1 MNKLGFYTQN
11 SQGVHQ
17 WISEVQPPVMLIHAW
32 DQGLLKEIR
41 QSRSPNTFMIGRM
54 DYIHFD
60 GNKQPITQNLINQW
74 LDGGDPAGAG
84 RRLAEHILNDNF
96 QLAQQRESGRLLVD
110 AWMSINEPIPG
121 PASGAFGR
129 GGAEREEIERRLRA
143 YDRFQVAFRHT
154 LMEHGIEAVAFNFG
168 AGNFTQPEHYL
179 DYFEGTLDSYTYLG
193 FHEYGW
199 PALSTEVDPGAVSS
213 AGSYRPIIKGI
224 RGKTGRSYKAIM
236 TEAGLARMFK
246 HNDGAGDVGWL
257 YPPDSIGQEHY
268 WRSLD
273 WFNDYLVQDDFA
285 LGACLF
291 QVGHGAGWETFRH
304 IGQDNDSHPI
314 EILNR
319 VKTLRDKVHPLPV
332 ETEDPVIPTVQPPQ
346 RLDLLDNPAGDEE
359 QPATMAP
366 QIDTPAV
373 QMEQVIVRQKIGIDA
388 NRPVDPDSGQ
398 VDPRLGDPAII
409 ADTGAGWVR
418 INFVIGP
425 AWSGPQDPGFQQT
438 YMGILDGLRN
448 RGIQIY
454 GLIGHEAMPDQPVD
468 QLRGAPPAGR
478 PQHEWIDRYV
488 QTYVQIARI
497 FHDRVDVFEAYN
509 EPDDFHGGG
518 DNWIHPGWF
527 AVLMQ
532 ALHTQLR
539 ADPVTR
545 SVRLVSGP
553 LQGLHNDDEHH
564 NGNGGARYLRK
575 MYQEGKARYGWG
587 SSAPFPFDGV
597 GYHLYVAQSPAS
609 SNEKIRQKYDEY
621 MSEFRQVIGEE
632 EGAAKPIYL
641 SEFGWMS
648 NFGNED
654 FQMRAMQLG
663 LDLALNDPSL
673 ALVIWFSTQDFDP
686 EDNHKFYG
694 LYRKGSL
701 DAGNRKPIY
710 NLFRTICAQAKEVPV
725 TTTTSIPTP
734 ISPKVSDLPPVKLP
748 RIYTDQQII
757 DAFANAAERFKLG
770 QWDLLTR
777 AGFNVNE
784 LAQARS
790 ALFNGPSPA
799 QMMAL
804 TSVERAVVTQE
815 LLGELLKKVR
825 WVGLITAS
833 DGLNLRT
840 GPGDENAL
848 IDSIPHDELV
858 QVLHEEDGWLF
869 VMWHGKPGYVSATWV
884 TQRTS
889 ATPVTPAAPA
899 ADINTVLR
907 QVWETHHTLFMDE
920 STRLGID
927 PAIAL
932 AVLMAESGGRTAA
945 ADGRPIIRFEVHVF
959 FDQWG
964 FQNPE
969 LFGRFFEFDPNERWK
984 GHRWRRR
991 VEDPFQA
998 CHNSQADEWAVLDF
1012 ARSMHEELTLRSTS
1026 IGAAQIMGFNYEL
1039 AGYDSATAMFKDFQH
1054 SPENQIRC
1062 FFRYIAGRGIDEAL
1076 RRNDFLAFASGYNG
1090 SGQAELYRGIILRY
1104 LERVRA
1110 QIPEVAGGVR
1120 AIGPDDIPE
1129 RLPQPLGPDQL
1140 GGKTLAEVDLALYEA
1155 WRSHIQQGFKNN
1167 QTMFDSVLNG
1177 FMSPYW
1183 TTVWMYRALFV
1194 VGILSFVAAI
1204 VLAYVTQDN
1213 PTTAIGGAA
1222 VFGAVGVLA
1231 FLSFFLSRPLQA
1243 LEENLQLITWLG
1255 IIYNTYWTRMAY
1267 ISKLETVQED
1277 IDAASSKTVEQI
1289 KELLDKHAELSGKR
1303 PGLR

>member
-1 MNKLGFYTQN
+1 M
-11 SQGVHQ
+11 
-17 WISEVQPPVMLIHAW
+17 
-32 DQGLLKEIR
+32 
-41 QSRSPNTFMIGRM
+41 
-54 DYIHFD
+54 
-60 GNKQPITQNLINQW
+60 
-74 LDGGDPAGAG
+74 
-84 RRLAEHILNDNF
+84 
-96 QLAQQRESGRLLVD
+96 
-110 AWMSINEPIPG
+110 
-121 PASGAFGR
+121 
-129 GGAEREEIERRLRA
+129 
-143 YDRFQVAFRHT
+143 
-154 LMEHGIEAVAFNFG
+154 
-168 AGNFTQPEHYL
+168 

-199 PALSTEVDPGAVSS
+199 PALSTEVDPDAVSS
-213 AGSYRPIIKGI
+213 AGSYRPIVKGI
-224 RGKTGRSYKAIM
+224 HSKAGRSYKVII

-257 YPPDSIGQEHY
+257 YPPDSISQDHY

-273 WFNDYLVQDDFA
+273 WFNEYMVQDDFA

-304 IGQDNDSHPI
+304 IGQDNDGHPI

-319 VKTLRDKVHPLPV
+319 VRTLRDKLHAAPLQ
-332 ETEDPVIPTVQPPQ
+332 TEEPVIPIVPPAPHP
-346 RLDLLDNPAGDEE
+346 DLLDIPAGDEG
-359 QPATMAP
+359 QPPAL
-366 QIDTPAV
+366 TPLITTSAV
-373 QMEQVIVRQKIGIDA
+373 QTQHVIVRQKIGIDA
-388 NRPVDPDSGQ
+388 NRPVDPLTGQ
-398 VDPRLGDPAII
+398 VNPRLSDPAII
-409 ADTGAGWVR
+409 AETGAGWVR

-438 YMGILDGLRN
+438 YRGILDGLRN
-448 RGIQIY
+448 RDIKIY
-454 GLIGHEAMPDQPVD
+454 ALVGHEAMPTLPED
-468 QLRGAPPAGR
+468 QLRGAPPAGQ
-478 PQHEWIDRYV
+478 PHHEWIDRYV
-488 QTYVQIARI
+488 QTFVQIARI

-518 DNWIHPGWF
+518 NNWIHPGWF

-532 ALHTQLR
+532 ALYTQLH

-545 SVRLVSGP
+545 SVFLVSGP

-564 NGNGGARYLRK
+564 NGNGGARYLRST
-575 MYQEGKARYGWG
+575 YQEGKARYGWG

-621 MSEFRQVIGEE
+621 MSQFRQVIDEE

-654 FQMRAMQLG
+654 FQIRAMQLG

-673 ALVIWFSTQDFDP
+673 ALVIWFCTQDFGS

-694 LYRKGSL
+694 LYRQGSL
-701 DAGNRKPIY
+701 DAGDRKPVY
-710 NLFRTICAQAKEVPV
+710 NLFRTICTQPKEVPV
-725 TTTTSIPTP
+725 ATTTTTTP
-734 ISPKVSDLPPVKLP
+734 MPVLPESQKAEDLPPVELP

-757 DAFANAAERFKLG
+757 DAFANAAQRFNLG

-777 AGFNVNE
+777 AGFNVND
-784 LAQARS
+784 LAQARG
-790 ALFNGPSPA
+790 ALFNGPPPA

-804 TSVERAVVTQE
+804 TSTQRAVVTQE

-833 DGLNLRT
+833 AGLNLRT
-840 GPGDENAL
+840 GPDAENTL
-848 IDSIPHDELV
+848 IIDSIPHDELV
-858 QVLHEEDGWLF
+858 QVLYEEDGWLF
-869 VMWHGKPGYVSATWV
+869 VVWHGKPGYVSATWV

-889 ATPVTPAAPA
+889 ATPVAPTAPA
-899 ADINTVLR
+899 ADINTVLG
-907 QVWETHHTLFMDE
+907 QVWDTHRTLLTDE

-927 PAIAL
+927 PGIAL
-932 AVLMAESGGRTAA
+932 AVLMAESGGRTTA

-984 GHRWRRR
+984 GHRWRRS
-991 VEDPFQA
+991 VEDPFHA

-1012 ARSMHEELTLRSTS
+1012 ARSMHEELALRSTS
-1026 IGAAQIMGFNYEL
+1026 IGAAQIMGFNFEV
-1039 AGYDSATAMFKDFQH
+1039 AGYDSATAMFKDFQR
-1054 SPENQIRC
+1054 SPENQIRG
-1062 FFRYIAGRGIDEAL
+1062 FFRYVEGRGIDEAL
-1076 RRNDFLAFASGYNG
+1076 RRHDYLAFASGYNG
-1090 SGQAELYRGIILRY
+1090 SGQAELYRDIILRY

-1110 QIPEVAGGVR
+1110 QIAEVAGDVR
-1120 AIGPDDIPE
+1120 SMGSDVVE

-1140 GGKTLAEVDLALYEA
+1140 GGKTLAEVDIALYEA
-1155 WRSHIQQGFKNN
+1155 WRAHIESGFKNN
-1167 QTMFDSVLNG
+1167 QTMFDRILNG
-1177 FMSPYW
+1177 FMGPYW

-1194 VGILSFVAAI
+1194 VGILAFVAAI

-1222 VFGAVGVLA
+1222 LFGGVGVLA

-1243 LEENLQLITWLG
+1243 LEENLQMITWLG

-1267 ISKLETVQED
+1267 ISQLDTVQED
-1277 IDAASSKTVEQI
+1277 IDAASSKTIEQI
-1289 KELLDKHAELSGKR
+1289 KELLDKHSELSGKR